1 MTALIIF
8 FSLIVLSYISSY
20 IINKSLK
27 NFDEPGKEK
36 IHKKKVVTSGGLMPL
51 IMVSLIILYLIY
63 FNDYNS
69 QFYNGI
75 PQIWLAPMCIL
86 VFTLISFLDDL
97 NYIPYQI
104 RLIVQ
109 IVLVYFCISLFPV
122 NYNFNFQTPMFDGFI
137 PVKLDIIITIFFW
150 TFLINSTNFI
160 DGYDGM
166 YSFQMTTNFI
176 GLSSIFYLVGESFF
190 FKVSIIMFFV
200 GFIFIPFNFNKKHKL
215 FLGDVGSIPSGFILG
230 WMIISL
236 INMGYFLSAV
246 LLNLFFIIDISYTLF
261 ERIFKKKSIFERHN
275 DFLFKKYILNYG
287 PKRYYS
293 YAILFQSIMILFSII
308 FIVY

>member
-1 MTALIIF
+1 MTTLMIF
-8 FSLIVLSYISSY
+8 FFLIVLSYISSY
-20 IINKSLK
+20 IINKNLK
-27 NFDEPGKEK
+27 NFDLPGKEK
-36 IHKKKVVTSGGLMPL
+36 IHKKKVVTSGGLMSF
-51 IMVSLIILYLIY
+51 IMVALIILYLIY
-63 FNDYNS
+63 FNDYDS
-69 QFYNGI
+69 HFYNEI
-75 PQIWLAPMCIL
+75 PQIWLAPICIL

-97 NYIPYQI
+97 NYIPYQL

-109 IVLVYFCISLFPV
+109 IVLVYFCISLLPV

-166 YSFQMTTNFI
+166 YSFQMITNFI
-176 GLSSIFYLVGESFF
+176 GLSSIFYLIGESFF
-190 FKVSIIMFFV
+190 FNVSIIMLFV
-200 GFIFIPFNFNKKHKL
+200 GTIFIPFNFNKKYKL

-246 LLNLFFIIDISYTLF
+246 LLNLFFIIDISYTLI

-287 PKRYYS
+287 PKKYYS
-293 YAILFQSIMILFSII
+293 YAILFQSIMILLSII

>member
-1 MTALIIF
+1 MTTLMIFFFLII
-8 FSLIVLSYISSY
+8 LSYISSY
-20 IINKSLK
+20 IINKNLK
-27 NFDEPGKEK
+27 NFDLPGKEK
-36 IHKKKVVTSGGLMPL
+36 IHKKKVVTSGGLMSF
-51 IMVSLIILYLIY
+51 IMVTLIILYLIY
-63 FNDYNS
+63 FNDYDS
-69 QFYNGI
+69 QFYNEI
-75 PQIWLAPMCIL
+75 PKIWLAPICIL

-97 NYIPYQI
+97 SYIPYQL

-109 IVLVYFCISLFPV
+109 IVLVYLCISLLPV

-166 YSFQMTTNFI
+166 YSFQMITNFI
-176 GLSSIFYLVGESFF
+176 GLSSIFYLIGESFF
-190 FKVSIIMFFV
+190 FNVSIIMLFV
-200 GFIFIPFNFNKKHKL
+200 GTIFIPFNFNTKYKL

-246 LLNLFFIIDISYTLF
+246 LLNLFFIIDISYTLI

-287 PKRYYS
+287 PKKYYS
-293 YAILFQSIMILFSII
+293 YAILFQSIMILLSII

>member
-1 MTALIIF
+1 MTTLMIFFFLII
-8 FSLIVLSYISSY
+8 LSYISSY
-20 IINKSLK
+20 IINKNLK
-27 NFDEPGKEK
+27 NFDLPGKEK
-36 IHKKKVVTSGGLMPL
+36 IHKKKVVTSGGLMSF
-51 IMVSLIILYLIY
+51 IMVTLIILYLIY
-63 FNDYNS
+63 FNDYDS
-69 QFYNGI
+69 QFYNEI
-75 PQIWLAPMCIL
+75 PKIWLAPICIL

-97 NYIPYQI
+97 NYIPYQL

-109 IVLVYFCISLFPV
+109 IVLVYFCISLLPV

-166 YSFQMTTNFI
+166 YSFQMITNFI
-176 GLSSIFYLVGESFF
+176 GLSSIFYLIGESFF
-190 FKVSIIMFFV
+190 FNVSIIMLFV
-200 GFIFIPFNFNKKHKL
+200 GTIFIPFNFNTKYKL

-246 LLNLFFIIDISYTLF
+246 LLNLFFIIDISYTLI

-287 PKRYYS
+287 PKKYYS
-293 YAILFQSIMILFSII
+293 YAILFQSIMILLSII

>member
-1 MTALIIF
+1 MTTLMIFFFLII
-8 FSLIVLSYISSY
+8 LSYISSY
-20 IINKSLK
+20 IINKNLK
-27 NFDEPGKEK
+27 NFDLPGKEK
-36 IHKKKVVTSGGLMPL
+36 IHKKKVVTSGGLMSF
-51 IMVSLIILYLIY
+51 IMVTLIILYLIY
-63 FNDYNS
+63 FNDYDS
-69 QFYNGI
+69 QFYNEI
-75 PQIWLAPMCIL
+75 PKIWLAPICIL

-97 NYIPYQI
+97 NYIPYQL

-109 IVLVYFCISLFPV
+109 IVLVYFCISLLPV

-166 YSFQMTTNFI
+166 YSFQMITNFI
-176 GLSSIFYLVGESFF
+176 GLSSIFYLIGESFF
-190 FKVSIIMFFV
+190 FNVSIIMLFV
-200 GFIFIPFNFNKKHKL
+200 GTIFIPFNFNTKYKL

-236 INMGYFLSAV
+236 INMGYFFSAV
-246 LLNLFFIIDISYTLF
+246 LLNLFFIIDITYTLI

-287 PKRYYS
+287 PKKYYS
-293 YAILFQSIMILFSII
+293 YAILFQSIMILLSII

>member
-20 IINKSLK
+20 IINKNLK
-27 NFDEPGKEK
+27 NFDVPGKEK

-51 IMVSLIILYLIY
+51 IMVTLIILYLIY

-137 PVKLDIIITIFFW
+137 PVKLDIIITI
-150 TFLINSTNFI
+150 
-160 DGYDGM
+160 
-166 YSFQMTTNFI
+166 
-176 GLSSIFYLVGESFF
+176 
-190 FKVSIIMFFV
+190 
-200 GFIFIPFNFNKKHKL
+200 
-215 FLGDVGSIPSGFILG
+215 
-230 WMIISL
+230 
-236 INMGYFLSAV
+236 
-246 LLNLFFIIDISYTLF
+246 
-261 ERIFKKKSIFERHN
+261 
-275 DFLFKKYILNYG
+275 
-287 PKRYYS
+287 
-293 YAILFQSIMILFSII
+293 
-308 FIVY
+308 

>member
-1 MTALIIF
+1 MTTLMIFFFLII
-8 FSLIVLSYISSY
+8 LSYISSY
-20 IINKSLK
+20 IINKNLK
-27 NFDEPGKEK
+27 NFDLPGKEK
-36 IHKKKVVTSGGLMPL
+36 IHKKKVVTSGGLMSF
-51 IMVSLIILYLIY
+51 IMVTLIILYLIY
-63 FNDYNS
+63 FNDYDS
-69 QFYNGI
+69 QFYNEI
-75 PQIWLAPMCIL
+75 PKIWLAPICIL

-97 NYIPYQI
+97 NYIPYQL

-109 IVLVYFCISLFPV
+109 IVLVYFCISLLPV

-166 YSFQMTTNFI
+166 YSFQMITNFI
-176 GLSSIFYLVGESFF
+176 GLSSIFYLIGESFF
-190 FKVSIIMFFV
+190 FNVSIIMLFV
-200 GFIFIPFNFNKKHKL
+200 GTIFIPFNFNTKYKL

-246 LLNLFFIIDISYTLF
+246 LLNLFFIIDISYTLI

-287 PKRYYS
+287 PKKYYS
-293 YAILFQSIMILFSII
+293 YAIFFQSIMI
-308 FIVY
+308 